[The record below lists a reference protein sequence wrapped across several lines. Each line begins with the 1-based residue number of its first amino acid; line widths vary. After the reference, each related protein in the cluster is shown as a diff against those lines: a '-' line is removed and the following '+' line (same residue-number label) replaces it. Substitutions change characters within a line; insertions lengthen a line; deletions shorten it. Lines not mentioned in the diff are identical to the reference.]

1 MSVIS
6 NSLFIPHICILKV
19 RHLAHPELDPH
30 RTKVSATRLGRP
42 YRKVPMPEG
51 KTNGFDHFNQ
61 SKPGPFDMLPQEIL
75 EMIASLLRTSD
86 FLPLRLV
93 CRRMAALFHSQQFW
107 RSRFL
112 LNGERGYLNDFMKEQ
127 QRLVGHSR
135 QETDWRRV
143 YYKTKTKSVPDDCD
157 NNNNLINRRMR
168 LWQRMEW
175 FKDMYTMIRPSNTR
189 MSKKDKVFANNL
201 SWITV
206 GGDLRCDEIGSS
218 MRPRIKHKHTYFEK
232 TVVIHEPVFGLR
244 VSVLREGDVTYITGI
259 ELVTEGMTTKN
270 TLLGHKIIDKQII
283 FDIKP
288 QHLRGFRISAG
299 EGGVHALAILSGP
312 PMTYERPHMSSWI
325 GFPTGK
331 VSDLFSTD
339 EIGGLSGNFDV
350 SRSSLVYVCLTRAN
364 KIPSALQD
372 D

>member
-1 MSVIS
+1 
-6 NSLFIPHICILKV
+6 
-19 RHLAHPELDPH
+19 
-30 RTKVSATRLGRP
+30 
-42 YRKVPMPEG
+42 MPEG
-51 KTNGFDHFNQ
+51 KTNGFGHFNQ

-75 EMIASLLRTSD
+75 EMIANLLRTSD

-93 CRRMAALFHSQQFW
+93 CRRMAALFHSQSFW

-112 LNGERGYLNDFMKEQ
+112 LNGERGHLNDFMKEQ

-135 QETDWRRV
+135 RETDWRRV
-143 YYKTKTKSVPDDCD
+143 YYKTKSKSVPNDCD
-157 NNNNLINRRMR
+157 NNKVINRRKW

-175 FKDMYTMIRPSNTR
+175 FKDMYTMTRPSNTR
-189 MSKKDKVFANNL
+189 MSKKDKVLANTL

-206 GGDLRCDEIGSS
+206 GGDLRCDEIESS
-218 MRPRIKHKHTYFEK
+218 MRPRKKHQHTYFEK
-232 TVVIHEPVFGLR
+232 TVIIHESVFALR
-244 VSVLREGDVTYITGI
+244 VSVLCEGDVTFITGI
-259 ELVTEGMTTKN
+259 ELVNEGMTTKN
-270 TLLGHKIIDKQII
+270 TLLGYKIIDKQII

-288 QHLRGFRISAG
+288 QSLRGFRISAG
-299 EGGVHALAILSGP
+299 IGGIHALAILSGP

-325 GFPTGK
+325 GLPTGK
-331 VSDLFSTD
+331 VSDLFSAD

-350 SRSSLVYVCLTRAN
+350 SRSSLVHVCLTHAN